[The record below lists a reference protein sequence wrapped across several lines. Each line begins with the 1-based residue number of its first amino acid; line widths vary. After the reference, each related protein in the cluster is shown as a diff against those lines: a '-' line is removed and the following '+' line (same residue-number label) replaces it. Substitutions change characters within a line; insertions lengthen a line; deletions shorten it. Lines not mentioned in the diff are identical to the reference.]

1 MALTESNMLE
11 LGSTCPTFSLPNI
24 DGTTISSTDMTGK
37 PLLVM
42 FICNHCPYV
51 KHVAPELA
59 RLGKD
64 YNDREIE
71 IVAIQ
76 SNDIVEYPDDGP
88 EKMKA
93 ESAERGYT
101 FPYLLDE
108 TQEVAKAFKAACTPD
123 FFLFDGQHKL
133 VYRGQI
139 DSTRLTRIESGV
151 YDSPEPP
158 NGKDLRAAIDTVLSG
173 QTPSPNGQVP
183 SVGCNIKWKPTS

>member
-1 MALTESNMLE
+1 MVLTESNMLE
-11 LGSTCPTFSLPNI
+11 LGSPCPSFSLPNI
-24 DGTTISSTDMTGK
+24 DGSAISLSDMTGK

-64 YNDREIE
+64 YSELELE

-88 EKMKA
+88 EQMKT

-108 TQEVAKAFKAACTPD
+108 AQEVAAAFNAACTPD
-123 FFLFDGQHKL
+123 FFLFDRQHRL
-133 VYRGQI
+133 VYRGQL
-139 DSTRLTRIESGV
+139 DSSRPIRIKSGV
-151 YDSPEPP
+151 YDSTTDAA
-158 NGKDLRAAIDTVLSG
+158 NGKDLRAAIDTVLKG
-173 QTPSPNGQVP
+173 ETPDPKSQIP
-183 SVGCNIKWKPTS
+183 SAGCNIKWKSE